1 MFKLFLIS
9 SFLGALSNLIQA
21 PWNFFLLIF
30 LIFPILHLI
39 LDSKIKDQS
48 YLQRF
53 ISLLLILGGFLYFYF
68 LFGFSWIISAFEFRP
83 ELSSFKFITLFG
95 LPLLMLIFV
104 SPSFVIPVIFWD
116 TRVNKILSLAS
127 CISIGEFL
135 RGNIF
140 TGFSWNNF
148 SHSLAINENLMQIF
162 SITGQYLAT
171 FFLIVISQFLL
182 FFWKDRA
189 YFKALIFISLLP
201 VIFLYGSIRIKDNEF
216 IDTSLIG
223 VVQPNVLQKDK
234 IDNPDEY
241 EILKNLIH
249 LSNKEDANFLIW
261 PESSI
266 PILLQYNP
274 EIIELIVD
282 NLPKESEILIGNITF
297 QADKFRNSALLI
309 DQDKKI
315 RDIYHKV
322 HLVPFGEYMPFHD
335 ILSKLP
341 FMKIITGD
349 IGFDSGKEIN
359 SIYTKVGNARIAIC
373 YEIIFPEEINPNNEK
388 LDLIINIT
396 NDAWFGNS
404 SGPFQHFNSSRFRA
418 IEQGIPVFRS
428 ANTGIS
434 AIIDPYGRII
444 DKIELGKKGSIF
456 SPLPKK
462 TLETYYSKVGD
473 FLFFGVLI
481 LTLLIMIFLK
491 KKKKYG

>member
-1 MFKLFLIS
+1 MLKLFLIS

-21 PWNFFLLIF
+21 PWNFFFLIF
-30 LIFPILHLI
+30 LIFQILHLI
-39 LDSKIKDQS
+39 LDSKMKDQS

-104 SPSFVIPVIFWD
+104 SPSFVIPTIFWD

-182 FFWKDRA
+182 FFWKDRS
-189 YFKALIFISLLP
+189 YFNALIFISLLP
-201 VIFLYGSIRIKDNEF
+201 AIFLYGSIRIKDNEF

>member
-21 PWNFFLLIF
+21 PWNFFFLIF

-39 LDSKIKDQS
+39 LDNKIKDQS

-104 SPSFVIPVIFWD
+104 SPSFVIPAIFWD
-116 TRVNKILSLAS
+116 TKVNKILSLAS

-171 FFLIVISQFLL
+171 FFLIIISQFIL

-201 VIFLYGSIRIKDNEF
+201 LIFLYGSIRIKDNEF

-241 EILKNLIH
+241 EILSNLIH
-249 LSNKEDANFLIW
+249 LSNKEDAKFLIW
-261 PESSI
+261 PESAI

-274 EIIELIVD
+274 EIIELIID

-297 QADKFRNSALLI
+297 QEDKFRNSALLI

-335 ILSKLP
+335 ILTKLP

-444 DKIELGKKGSIF
+444 DKIGLGKKGSIF

>member
-1 MFKLFLIS
+1 MLKLFLIS

-104 SPSFVIPVIFWD
+104 SPSFVIPTIFWD

-171 FFLIVISQFLL
+171 FFLIVISQFIL

-261 PESSI
+261 PESSL

-444 DKIELGKKGSIF
+444 DKIGLGKKGSIF

>member
-1 MFKLFLIS
+1 MLKLFLIS

-21 PWNFFLLIF
+21 PWNFFFLIF

-104 SPSFVIPVIFWD
+104 SPSFVIPAIFWD
-116 TRVNKILSLAS
+116 TRVNKMLSLAS

-444 DKIELGKKGSIF
+444 DKIGLGKKGSIF

>member
-104 SPSFVIPVIFWD
+104 SPSFVIPAIFWD
-116 TRVNKILSLAS
+116 TKVNKILSLAS

-171 FFLIVISQFLL
+171 FFLILISQFLL

-189 YFKALIFISLLP
+189 YFKALIFIILLP
-201 VIFLYGSIRIKDNEF
+201 VIFLYGSNRIKDNDF
-216 IDTSLIG
+216 IDTKLIG

-241 EILKNLIH
+241 EILKNLIN

-434 AIIDPYGRII
+434 AIIDPYGRVI
-444 DKIELGKKGSIF
+444 DKIGLGKKGSIF

-481 LTLLIMIFLK
+481 LTLLMMIFLK
-491 KKKKYG
+491 KKKNYG

>member
-1 MFKLFLIS
+1 MLKLFLIS

-30 LIFPILHLI
+30 LIFHLI

-104 SPSFVIPVIFWD
+104 SPSFVIPTIFWD

-261 PESSI
+261 PESSL

-444 DKIELGKKGSIF
+444 DKIGLGKKGSIF

>member
-21 PWNFFLLIF
+21 PWNFFFLIF
-30 LIFPILHLI
+30 LIFLILHLI
-39 LDSKIKDQS
+39 LDNKIKDQS

-104 SPSFVIPVIFWD
+104 SPSFVIPAIFWD
-116 TRVNKILSLAS
+116 TKVNKILSLAS

-171 FFLIVISQFLL
+171 FFLIIISQFIL

-201 VIFLYGSIRIKDNEF
+201 LIFLYGSIRIKDNEF

-241 EILKNLIH
+241 EILSNLIH
-249 LSNKEDANFLIW
+249 LSNKEDAKFLIW
-261 PESSI
+261 PESAI

-297 QADKFRNSALLI
+297 QEDKFRNSALLI

-335 ILSKLP
+335 ILTKLP
-341 FMKIITGD
+341 FLKIITGD

-444 DKIELGKKGSIF
+444 DKIGLGKKGSIF

>member
-1 MFKLFLIS
+1 MLKLFLIS

-104 SPSFVIPVIFWD
+104 SPSFIIPVIFWD
-116 TRVNKILSLAS
+116 TKINKIVSLAS
-127 CISIGEFL
+127 CISIGEFI

-148 SHSLAINENLMQIF
+148 SHSLAVNENLMQIF

-171 FFLIVISQFLL
+171 FFLILISQFLL

-189 YFKALIFISLLP
+189 YFKALIFIILLP
-201 VIFLYGSIRIKDNEF
+201 VIFLYGSNRIKDNEF
-216 IDTSLIG
+216 IDTKLIG
-223 VVQPNVLQKDK
+223 VVQPNVLQRDK

-241 EILKNLIH
+241 EILRSLID
-249 LSNKEDANFLIW
+249 LSNKEDASFLIW
-261 PESSI
+261 PESSV

-282 NLPKESEILIGNITF
+282 NLPKDSEILIGNITF
-297 QADKFRNSALLI
+297 QADKFSNSALLI

-462 TLETYYSKVGD
+462 TMETYYSKVGD

>member
-21 PWNFFLLIF
+21 PWNFFFLIF

-104 SPSFVIPVIFWD
+104 SPSFVMPTIFWD

-481 LTLLIMIFLK
+481 LTLLMMIFLK
-491 KKKKYG
+491 KKKNYG

>member
-1 MFKLFLIS
+1 MLKLFLIS

-95 LPLLMLIFV
+95 LPLLMLIFI
-104 SPSFVIPVIFWD
+104 SPSFVIPTIFWD

-223 VVQPNVLQKDK
+223 VVQPNVLQKEK
-234 IDNPDEY
+234 IDNTDEY

>member
-1 MFKLFLIS
+1 MLKLFLIS

-95 LPLLMLIFV
+95 LPLLMLIFI
-104 SPSFVIPVIFWD
+104 SPSFVIPTIFWD

-359 SIYTKVGNARIAIC
+359 SIYTKVGNARIVIC

-444 DKIELGKKGSIF
+444 DKIGLGKKGSIF

>member
-1 MFKLFLIS
+1 
-9 SFLGALSNLIQA
+9 
-21 PWNFFLLIF
+21 
-30 LIFPILHLI
+30 
-39 LDSKIKDQS
+39 
-48 YLQRF
+48 
-53 ISLLLILGGFLYFYF
+53 
-68 LFGFSWIISAFEFRP
+68 
-83 ELSSFKFITLFG
+83 
-95 LPLLMLIFV
+95 
-104 SPSFVIPVIFWD
+104 
-116 TRVNKILSLAS
+116 
-127 CISIGEFL
+127 
-135 RGNIF
+135 
-140 TGFSWNNF
+140 
-148 SHSLAINENLMQIF
+148 MQIF

-171 FFLIVISQFLL
+171 FFLIIISQFLL
-182 FFWKDRA
+182 FFWKDRS
-189 YFKALIFISLLP
+189 YFNALIFISLLP
-201 VIFLYGSIRIKDNEF
+201 AIFLYGSIRIKDNEF

>member
-21 PWNFFLLIF
+21 PWNFFFLIF

-104 SPSFVIPVIFWD
+104 SPSFIIPVIFWD
-116 TRVNKILSLAS
+116 TKINKIISLAS

-216 IDTSLIG
+216 IDTKLIG

-241 EILKNLIH
+241 EILRNLID
-249 LSNKEDANFLIW
+249 LSNKEDASFLIW

-444 DKIELGKKGSIF
+444 DKIGLGKKGSIF

-462 TLETYYSKVGD
+462 LLKHIIVKLVIFY
-473 FLFFGVLI
+473 FLV
-481 LTLLIMIFLK
+481 
-491 KKKKYG
+491 Y

>member
-1 MFKLFLIS
+1 MLKLFLIS

-21 PWNFFLLIF
+21 PWNFFFLIF

-39 LDSKIKDQS
+39 LDSKMKDQS

-95 LPLLMLIFV
+95 LPLLMLIFI
-104 SPSFVIPVIFWD
+104 SPSFVIPTIFWD

-182 FFWKDRA
+182 FFWKDRS
-189 YFKALIFISLLP
+189 YFNALIFISLLP
-201 VIFLYGSIRIKDNEF
+201 AIFLYGSIRIKDNEF

>member
-1 MFKLFLIS
+1 
-9 SFLGALSNLIQA
+9 
-21 PWNFFLLIF
+21 
-30 LIFPILHLI
+30 
-39 LDSKIKDQS
+39 
-48 YLQRF
+48 
-53 ISLLLILGGFLYFYF
+53 
-68 LFGFSWIISAFEFRP
+68 
-83 ELSSFKFITLFG
+83 
-95 LPLLMLIFV
+95 MLIFV
-104 SPSFVIPVIFWD
+104 SPSFIIPVIFWD
-116 TRVNKILSLAS
+116 TKINKIVSLAS
-127 CISIGEFL
+127 CISIGEFI

-148 SHSLAINENLMQIF
+148 SHSLAVNENLMQIF

-171 FFLIVISQFLL
+171 FFLIVISQFIL

-201 VIFLYGSIRIKDNEF
+201 VIFFYGSIRIKDNEF

-241 EILKNLIH
+241 EILRNLIH

-266 PILLQYNP
+266 PILLQYNQ

-282 NLPKESEILIGNITF
+282 NLPEESEILIGNITF
-297 QADKFRNSALLI
+297 QEDKFRNSALLI

-322 HLVPFGEYMPFHD
+322 HLVPFGEYMPFQGF
-335 ILSKLP
+335 LSKLP
-341 FMKIITGD
+341 FMKIVTGD
-349 IGFDSGKEIN
+349 IGFESGKEIN

-444 DKIELGKKGSIF
+444 DKIGLGKKGSIF